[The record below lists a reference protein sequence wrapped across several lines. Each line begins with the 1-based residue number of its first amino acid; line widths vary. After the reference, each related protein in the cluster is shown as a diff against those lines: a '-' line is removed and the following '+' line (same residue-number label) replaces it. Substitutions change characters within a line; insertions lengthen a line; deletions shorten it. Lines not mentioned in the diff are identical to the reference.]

1 MTYSPEPVEVSVLYQ
16 PVTFQNAFIALEEAM
31 LDLQEQIDDDDS
43 IIEGKYFFRM
53 GRCEPSKKKEDT
65 FLEQGSSASK

>member
-1 MTYSPEPVEVSVLYQ
+1 M
-16 PVTFQNAFIALEEAM
+16 I
-31 LDLQEQIDDDDS
+31 DLQEQIDDDDS

-53 GRCEPSKKKEDT
+53 GKCEPFKKKEDT